1 MNTTQNEQTSQA
13 PPPPFFIPPLQY
25 QPTLPDEED
34 VDMPLPPFPPQAL
47 PIHRTSVDMTCID
60 PFGMDYITDL
70 ETGAWKPFV
79 SLVFVRNSR
88 PEDLLKQQSFVE
100 KILAQGNPVGFT
112 PTRVSDIEVHHELG
126 WLTGVTRGKCL
137 YYTRH
142 RSEDPHDCEELECDE
157 FCVKLTNYTKLLI
170 KYKTPRKNEFTK
182 EEYTQLHDFF
192 VRVFNVMNLAFHQR
206 SIATLQEY
214 FSRVPNW
221 LERFQEKFEAAKRGE
236 EVEAVEEDKD
246 VLEENTAVTSLAI
259 ITKEMEKLGRP
270 IPSQICQ
277 HVVLK
282 YFQTLL
288 RMTAIPSI
296 LLAIPRGCVNP
307 YAQYV
312 ESFIKDVDVYEML
325 YTCRSGIPKLTTTSA
340 AAAAGS
346 LDEAEPSFLDMF
358 RDKDEEN
365 IFCLATRRCT
375 MDELVT
381 VGDAK
386 VPFDEIASTNN
397 KEAAKMAMR
406 VVFDMFFSESAVEM
420 HVTRLNQLTG
430 YEDMFT
436 GEQVALTADAFK
448 ALFAVYTDLK
458 TSSTNFESVDDK
470 CLVNLAYLSECIGDR
485 QMVFQI
491 IRYFLSYR
499 FEYMTRLWSMEM
511 PKVKE
516 DLQLPYYFRTAV
528 QWEDIVESNY
538 GWDQNGRD
546 A

>member
-1 MNTTQNEQTSQA
+1 MNTTQNEQTNQA
-13 PPPPFFIPPLQY
+13 PPPPFFLTPLQY
-25 QPTLPDEED
+25 QPTLPED
-34 VDMPLPPFPPQAL
+34 VGMPPFPAQAL
-47 PIHRTSVDMTCID
+47 SMNRTSVDMTSID

-70 ETGAWKPFV
+70 ETGAWKAFV

-100 KILAQGNPVGFT
+100 KILAQGNPLGFT

-157 FCVKLTNYTKLLI
+157 FCIKLTNYTKLLI

-192 VRVFNVMNLAFHQR
+192 VRVFNVMNIAFYQR

-221 LERFQEKFEAAKRGE
+221 LERFQEKFEAAKLGE

-325 YTCRSGIPKLTTTSA
+325 YTCRSGIPKLTTTSTSTA

-358 RDKDEEN
+358 RDKDDEEN
-365 IFCLATRRCT
+365 IFCLAARRCT

-397 KEAAKMAMR
+397 KEATKTAMR

-448 ALFAVYTDLK
+448 ELFAVYIDLK

-470 CLVNLAYLSECIGDR
+470 CLVKLAYLSECIGDR

-499 FEYMTRLWSMEM
+499 FEYMTRLWTMEM

-516 DLQLPYYFRTAV
+516 DLHLPYHFRTAL
-528 QWEDIVESNY
+528 QWNAIVESNY